1 VIYVERSMRKTLV
14 LLFITIM
21 LARPAFADAGGE
33 RAKLAQLIR
42 ELEAL
47 EPLMN
52 EAAAQANPD
61 TRIRFQYGWL
71 KQDIDRIT
79 LGIREHIDAPRSEP
93 RTFPPL
99 KGDYRR

>member
-1 VIYVERSMRKTLV
+1 MRKTLV
-14 LLFITIM
+14 LLFITIV
-21 LARPAFADAGGE
+21 LARPVFADAGGE
-33 RAKLAQLIR
+33 QAKLAQLVR

-52 EAAAQANPD
+52 DAKAQANPD
-61 TRIRFQYGWL
+61 ARIRFQYGWL
-71 KQDIDRIT
+71 KQDIDRII